1 MKSARDEILDRL
13 RKAEKCESPQ
23 RIELPPP
30 YEAALTLEEL
40 IEKFAAKLAEQTGI
54 FYRAADSDG
63 VVEILSEIA
72 EQEGLKSIMASED
85 ALVMSLDLPSWGKKH
100 GVAVSFPHDFA
111 DRATY
116 KDNVFNNVDA
126 GVTVADFA
134 VAESGTLAIV
144 HDKTNARL
152 LSLAPIRHIAVVN
165 VKNVVPV
172 YENVIETTYENG
184 EFPSHVTFI
193 TGPSMTAD
201 IQGQMFKGMH
211 GPRKLFVILIG

>member
-85 ALVMSLDLPSWGKKH
+85 ALVMSLDLPSWGKNM
-100 GVAVSFPHDFA
+100 ALQYLFPRILQTGQHTKTTFLTMLTPVLQL
-111 DRATY
+111 RILPLP
-116 KDNVFNNVDA
+116 NPGPLPSSMIRPMPVFC
-126 GVTVADFA
+126 
-134 VAESGTLAIV
+134 
-144 HDKTNARL
+144 H
-152 LSLAPIRHIAVVN
+152 
-165 VKNVVPV
+165 
-172 YENVIETTYENG
+172 
-184 EFPSHVTFI
+184 
-193 TGPSMTAD
+193 
-201 IQGQMFKGMH
+201 
-211 GPRKLFVILIG
+211 